1 MHSLG
6 RMTGL
11 PVVTDGKLLGRVERG
26 VLEKD
31 AHGLRGLV
39 VRKGLG
45 AAKWVPSGNITVLG
59 GACVLV
65 QGAPQRLP
73 KDCAPGLTHVY
84 GTSGEMLGMV
94 TDVLLSPETLRVTG
108 LEISYG
114 PVYRLLGQRTV
125 VTRFGLAAGPGDV
138 VAVGE
143 TESEREA
150 KEGNGT

>member
-26 VLEKD
+26 VLDAD
-31 AHGLRGLV
+31 AHTLRGLV

-45 AAKWVPSGNITVLG
+45 AARWVPRGNIAVLG
-59 GACVLV
+59 VACVLV

-73 KDCAPGLTHVY
+73 KDCAPALAHVY

-94 TDVLLSPETLRVTG
+94 TDVLVSPDSLRVTG
-108 LEISYG
+108 LEISFG
-114 PVYRLLGQRTV
+114 PLYHLLGQRAV
-125 VTRFGLAAGPGDV
+125 VTRFGLSGRPGDV
-138 VAVGE
+138 VAVDE
-143 TESEREA
+143 TGSDAA
-150 KEGNGT
+150 KEADRQ